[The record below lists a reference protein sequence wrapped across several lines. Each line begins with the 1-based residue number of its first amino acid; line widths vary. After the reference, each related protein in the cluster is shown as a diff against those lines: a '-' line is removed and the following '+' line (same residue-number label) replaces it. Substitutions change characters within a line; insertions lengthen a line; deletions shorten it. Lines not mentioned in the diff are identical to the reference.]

1 MREYTAGNILQQ
13 FNFGNINNWREILTE
28 IKSGANDIS
37 FIDTMPNV
45 FIIQNTSQ
53 NELKISLSGVANTNN
68 YEFKVSA
75 NTTKPIGSPIP
86 KSQISI
92 YNETTNTFTLRIFA
106 VSAPLDLSIFNETN
120 VKIDGAQV
128 STDGILRG
136 FETGLMLPSGTNTIG
151 AVDLVADVKTN
162 IESLKSNI
170 LNLVSGANLASLL
183 TELQTLNTFI
193 SSLISAD
200 IVEGKINL
208 KEILNAVSNKNTY
221 CESVETTVT
230 TSNPISITKN
240 IIRIA
245 YISNDGTSDITA
257 TLTTD
262 DGTKVFTIK
271 AGEVL
276 SDIKCFSTHLE
287 LTGITDTAVRVA
299 VEYEI

>member
-68 YEFKVSA
+68 YEFKVPA

-120 VKIDGAQV
+120 VKIAGAEV
-128 STDGILRG
+128 STDGIVRG

-151 AVDLVADVKTN
+151 AVDLVAEVKTN
-162 IESLKSNI
+162 IDSLKSNVS
-170 LNLVSGANLASLL
+170 NLVSGANLASLL

-200 IVEGKINL
+200 IVEGKTNL
-208 KEILNAVSNKNTY
+208 KKILNAVSNKNTY

-287 LTGITDTAVRVA
+287 LTGITDTAVRIA

>member
-68 YEFKVSA
+68 YEFKVPA

-128 STDGILRG
+128 STDGIVRG

-151 AVDLVADVKTN
+151 SVDLVAEVKTN
-162 IESLKSNI
+162 IDSLKSNVS
-170 LNLVSGANLASLL
+170 NLVSGANLASLL

-200 IVEGKINL
+200 IVEGKTNL

-287 LTGITDTAVRVA
+287 LTGITDTFVRVA